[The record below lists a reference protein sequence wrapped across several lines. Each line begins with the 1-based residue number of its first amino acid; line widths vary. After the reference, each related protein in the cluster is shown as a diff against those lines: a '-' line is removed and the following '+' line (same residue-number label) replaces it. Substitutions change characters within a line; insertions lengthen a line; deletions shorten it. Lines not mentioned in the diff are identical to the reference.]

1 MSAAQDRAKAR
12 RDTAMAVKQAAI
24 SNACRAY
31 FPELHTLQSEFG
43 EGCGLCRRR
52 CSLCH
57 GIDRERATPKPGSRR
72 SRSDTG
78 GRFALPYARR
88 FTLMVLRPMMLRI
101 GCCCAHARKFTR
113 IVAAGVE
120 TRQGLSCNR
129 AESGRTSAVTAQG
142 IRRQMIKNREK
153 DCLAMAHRLALT
165 GDFRDSTDIERELRF
180 KHGRSEAEE
189 VLDDDRIRSALD
201 EVCKQR
207 QK

>member
-1 MSAAQDRAKAR
+1 MSGVFSR
-12 RDTAMAVKQAAI
+12 TAHIAI
-24 SNACRAY
+24 GI
-31 FPELHTLQSEFG
+31 G

-52 CSLCH
+52 CGLCH

-78 GRFALPYARR
+78 GWLALPYARR
-88 FTLMVLRPMMLRI
+88 FNLMVLRPMMPPI
-101 GCCCAHARKFTR
+101 GCCRAQTRNFTR
-113 IVAAGVE
+113 IVAAVKRGRASLRNRVKS
-120 TRQGLSCNR
+120 GPNSLLS
-129 AESGRTSAVTAQG
+129 

-153 DCLAMAHRLALT
+153 DCLVMAQRLALT
-165 GDFRDSTDIERELRF
+165 GDFRDSTDIERELQF

-207 QK
+207 QKQASPTPKGWRREKRPAQT